1 MKKLV
6 QENKNIIRLWI
17 AWISVVVIMIVIYSL
32 SSQVSDTSN
41 QLSTGVTE
49 KVVKAVE
56 TVVPK
61 VDLNVKDL
69 NHIVRKNAHFFIY
82 CTLGFLLMNAM
93 KRSEITR
100 YYGILL
106 ALSIG
111 TVYAIT
117 DEFHQSMIPG
127 RGPQL
132 TDVLIDGSG
141 VLFGVLLYIL
151 IFKWKRRE

>member
-1 MKKLV
+1 MKKLI

-17 AWISVVVIMIVIYSL
+17 AWILVVVIMAVIYNL
-32 SSQVSDTSN
+32 SAQVADTSN

-49 KVVKAVE
+49 KVVKVVE
-56 TVVPK
+56 TIVPK
-61 VDLNVKDL
+61 VDLDVKEF
-69 NHIVRKNAHFFIY
+69 NHIIRKNAHFFIY
-82 CTLGFLLMNAM
+82 CSLGFLLMNAM

-100 YYGILL
+100 YYAILL
-106 ALSIG
+106 SFVIG

-117 DEFHQSMIPG
+117 DEFHQSIIPG

-141 VLFGVLLYIL
+141 VLFGIILYIL
-151 IFKWKRRE
+151 IFKWKRHE

>member
-1 MKKLV
+1 MEKLV
-6 QENKNIIRLWI
+6 TGNKNIIRLWI
-17 AWISVVVIMIVIYSL
+17 AWISVVVIMVVIYNL
-32 SSQVSDTSN
+32 SAQVSDTSN

-49 KVVKAVE
+49 KLVNAVE
-56 TVVPK
+56 TVVPT

-111 TVYAIT
+111 TIYAIT

-141 VLFGVLLYIL
+141 VLFGILLYIL
-151 IFKWKRRE
+151 IFKWKRRA